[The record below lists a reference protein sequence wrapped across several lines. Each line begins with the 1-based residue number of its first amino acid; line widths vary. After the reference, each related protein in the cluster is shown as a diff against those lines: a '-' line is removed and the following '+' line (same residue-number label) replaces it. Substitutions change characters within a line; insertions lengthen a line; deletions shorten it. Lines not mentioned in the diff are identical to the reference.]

1 MFQSKRRRCS
11 RESGGD
17 GGQRRPLPG
26 IGAMQDPRRCALDL
40 LPHALA
46 RGRPEGA
53 RPDRARRARRA
64 RGEPRALRG
73 AQDKGIA
80 RPGRD
85 NGQLRAHLPDNE
97 GERPDRRIRPEEAQM
112 PPRKAQRSRPA
123 ERGGQAA
130 RRPRP
135 AHPRAQRP
143 RLRSGRRRL
152 ELRLPADRP
161 AQPRDRGTFGRAA
174 QGRRP
179 GRGRARGAGVPDVRH
194 RGVPC

>member
-1 MFQSKRRRCS
+1 MFARKRRRWRPTPAATRYRRNARPS
-11 RESGGD
+11 ALRARPAVARARARPPR
-17 GGQRRPLPG
+17 RRPTRSCPTRS
-26 IGAMQDPRRCALDL
+26 PRT
-40 LPHALA
+40 
-46 RGRPEGA
+46 
-53 RPDRARRARRA
+53 RRAA
-64 RGEPRALRG
+64 GAAG

-85 NGQLRAHLPDNE
+85 NGQPRAHLPDNE

-130 RRPRP
+130 RRPHP